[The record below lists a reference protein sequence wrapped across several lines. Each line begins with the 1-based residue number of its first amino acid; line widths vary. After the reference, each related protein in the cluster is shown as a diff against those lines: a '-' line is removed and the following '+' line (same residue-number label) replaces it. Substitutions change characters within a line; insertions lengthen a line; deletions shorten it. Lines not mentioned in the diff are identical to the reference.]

1 MAKRKRAS
9 LKDKSPESLG
19 LTQKKGKGIDI
30 LFGGPADMQEPEAAA
45 EADPMSVAGQGS
57 STAENMS
64 AGDAI
69 SDGRAVDELG
79 LPVALEAPPDD
90 LILASAPAEPTLDGG
105 AGDPVDPATSPF
117 ATPVAGS
124 SQAGSGSDDVNDFTG
139 IFEEH
144 KEGGLS
150 SSTREND
157 MSVSF
162 EKGASPDVAAAGDLS
177 GMVEEDMTGLI
188 IEESP
193 ADTSGLESGP
203 GDVSMAP
210 PPAPAAFPPP
220 APPPTTAAPINVP
233 PVTTGYAPGSA
244 TAAVPA
250 AATAAAEKARLEIDS
265 FSGIATEKGP
275 ISEKDILPEDALTE
289 TGDHIL
295 AVEKRSQLERDEAL
309 SEKVLRYIGRERR
322 EKLDQEIEELYSRV
336 AEELSDSKEDS
347 GFALRTLSDAQ
358 DIVLED
364 PRQYD
369 EALYRVAVVKTML
382 VRKRNLR
389 RWSYTW
395 GMVVFF
401 YAVVWLAAFIAGF
414 FLPFAQADPSAA
426 EFSQGIVALR
436 AAWLSSLAGGIGGTI
451 AILYSLSWR
460 VAIKHEFDRQYI
472 MKYLV
477 QPIMGFILG
486 ALIFFITTA
495 GFLFFGGGDRL
506 LTTSSEGAFLGVS
519 QLVALQILLGFIAGF
534 RQRVVYYIIDRIVK
548 RLSPTPTES
557 REPTSVV
564 PNEDFQQLH
573 SAPEISSQ

>member
-30 LFGGPADMQEPEAAA
+30 LFGGPAEMQEPAAAA
-45 EADPMSVAGQGS
+45 EAEPMSVAGQGS
-57 STAENMS
+57 STPENMS
-64 AGDAI
+64 VGDAV
-69 SDGRAVDELG
+69 SAGRAVDELG
-79 LPVALEAPPDD
+79 LPVALEAPPAD
-90 LILASAPAEPTLDGG
+90 LILASAPAEPSLDGG
-105 AGDPVDPATSPF
+105 AVDPVDPATSPF
-117 ATPVAGS
+117 ATPVADS
-124 SQAGSGSDDVNDFTG
+124 SPAGSDTDDVNDFTG
-139 IFEEH
+139 IFEED

-162 EKGASPDVAAAGDLS
+162 EKGASPDVGATGDLS

-188 IEESP
+188 VEESV

-233 PVTTGYAPGSA
+233 PPVTTGDAPGSA
-244 TAAVPA
+244 A
-250 AATAAAEKARLEIDS
+250 AAAAAEKARLEIDS

-295 AVEKRSQLERDEAL
+295 AVEKRSQLERDDAL

-322 EKLDQEIEELYSRV
+322 EKLDQEIEELYSQV

-401 YAVVWLAAFIAGF
+401 YSLIWLSAFIAGF

-426 EFSQGIVALR
+426 ELGQGIVALR

-495 GFLFFGGGDRL
+495 GFLFFGGGERL
-506 LTTSSEGAFLGVS
+506 LTTTSEGAFLGVS

-534 RQRVVYYIIDRIVK
+534 RQRVVYYMIDRIVK
-548 RLSPTPTES
+548 RLSPKPTES

-573 SAPEISSQ
+573 SAPEITSQ